1 MKKAPIE
8 LRDLRRRIYVKA
20 KAEPEWRFWGL
31 FVHVC
36 KVGTLREAY
45 VLAKRNNGSP
55 GIDGVT
61 FETIEAGGVESF
73 LEQIR
78 EELVTGECGAEEPET
93 GDTEGRG
100 QGPRTGDTCN
110 PGPGGAGSAQADSG
124 ADFRG

>member
-1 MKKAPIE
+1 MIKAPIK

-36 KVGTLREAY
+36 KLETLREAY
-45 VLAKRNNGSP
+45 TLAERNDGSP

-61 FETIEAGGVESF
+61 FEAIEAGGVESF

-78 EELVTGECGAEEPET
+78 EELVTGARLT
-93 GDTEGRG
+93 GIWQRV
-100 QGPRTGDTCN
+100 QVP
-110 PGPGGAGSAQADSG
+110 
-124 ADFRG
+124 